1 MATLYHFM
9 DCPHCFKVRVYLAER
24 GIEWHSAAI
33 SRGHMPPEMPALNP
47 LRRLPV
53 WVTEDN
59 RPVFGANTIIDFLEH
74 SEPGPR
80 LVPEAPLRRARCWMA
95 DEMAVDGLLEPLIAL
110 DRDMQGAEP
119 DAWNMKLYQKQT
131 ARIRRILI
139 VFEQLLGDRQ
149 WLIGEEMT
157 LADLSIALPLT
168 ILERFGLDLA
178 ALPGLQNLAER
189 LADLPSVA
197 EARKPPASQAALP

>member
-9 DCPHCFKVRVYLAER
+9 DCPHCFKVRLYLAER
-24 GIEWHSAAI
+24 GIKWHAATVA
-33 SRGHMPPEMPALNP
+33 RGHLPPELPALNP

-59 RPVFGANTIIDFLEH
+59 RPVFGANTIIDFLEQ
-74 SEPGPR
+74 SEAGPGLLPDD
-80 LVPEAPLRRARCWMA
+80 PLRRARCWMA

-110 DRDMQGAEP
+110 DRDMDGAEP
-119 DAWNMKLYQKQT
+119 DAWNMKLYQKKT
-131 ARIRRILI
+131 ARIRRILT
-139 VFEQLLGDRQ
+139 VFEQLLGNRQ
-149 WLIGEEMT
+149 WLVGDEMT

-189 LADLPSVA
+189 LVDLPSVV
-197 EARKPPASQAALP
+197 EARKPPASQAAQP

>member
-9 DCPHCFKVRVYLAER
+9 DCPYCFKVRVYLAER
-24 GIEWHSAAI
+24 GIEYHSAAVK
-33 SRGHMPPEMPALNP
+33 RGHLPPELPALNP

-53 WVTEDN
+53 WVTDDN
-59 RPVFGANTIIDFLEH
+59 RPVFGANTIIDFLERTE
-74 SEPGPR
+74 SGPK
-80 LVPEAPLRRARCWMA
+80 LVPEEPLRRARCWMA
-95 DEMAVDGLLEPLIAL
+95 DEMVIDGLLEPLIAL

-119 DAWNMKLYQKQT
+119 DAWNMKLYQRHT
-131 ARIRRILI
+131 GRIRRILT
-139 VFEQLLGDRQ
+139 VFEQLLGNRD
-149 WLIGEEMT
+149 WLVGDEMT
-157 LADLSIALPLT
+157 LADLSLALPLT

-197 EARKPPASQAALP
+197 EARKPSASQAAQQ